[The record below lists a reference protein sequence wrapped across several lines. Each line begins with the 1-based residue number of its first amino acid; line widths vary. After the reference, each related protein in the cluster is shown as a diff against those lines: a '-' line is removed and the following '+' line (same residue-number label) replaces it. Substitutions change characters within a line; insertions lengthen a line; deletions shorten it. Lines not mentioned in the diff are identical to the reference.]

1 MTTESVAIPP
11 LTLVADVRVHFAL
24 RAPKVPA
31 WFEPKIPARPVPP
44 ARPAGRTANQLVDKL
59 LEDEK
64 HAQAALRDA
73 TPEDRRVAQAYVEQ
87 LRQSDA
93 DARTWLQL
101 RDQERLAQW
110 PWFYAAIVMH
120 RADLR
125 ITEVPALRDPRP
137 MNDALRAGM
146 AAPGLTPQV
155 VPPKVTGPNGQSLEP
170 DVECQNCPWE
180 GPSWSIEKNGVL
192 GPCPKCASN
201 QLRRKG
207 A

>member
-31 WFEPKIPARPVPP
+31 WFEPKIPQRPTAP
-44 ARPAGRTANQLVDKL
+44 ARPDGRTVNQLIDKL
-59 LEDEK
+59 LAPGDDS
-64 HAQAALRDA
+64 QALRDA
-73 TPEDRRVAQAYVEQ
+73 GPDDRQRAQAFVRQQREFEQ
-87 LRQSDA
+87 QSA
-93 DARTWLQL
+93 TWLQL

-137 MNDALRAGM
+137 MNDALRAAM

-155 VPPKVTGPNGQSLEP
+155 VPPKVTGPNGESLEA

-180 GPSWSIEKNGVL
+180 GPSWSIEKDGVL